1 MITLRNI
8 DEENFEACIGLTT
21 GVEQED
27 FVDSVLYSLAEAW
40 LYREVMEAFA
50 IYHQD
55 QLIGFVSMYVRKE
68 NPQLINF
75 LIDEAYQGRGYGTQA
90 AKLSI
95 DYLQNNYQASRIS
108 LPVHLHHTKARK
120 FWTRQGFRPSDNIE
134 GSYLFMRR
142 E

>member
-55 QLIGFVSMYVRKE
+55 QLIGFVSMYVGKE
-68 NPQLINF
+68 NPQIINF

-108 LPVHLHHTKARK
+108 LPVHLQHTKARK